1 MNANTQL
8 NLEAGNLTT
17 WANNQALRLSK
28 LRTFQ
33 PKGWTCV
40 GYSRAIKGLKNAM
53 RAAGVTGSQL
63 NSITHDIVDMAQLYA
78 IAA

>member
-1 MNANTQL
+1 MTTTQL
-8 NLEAGNLTT
+8 NLEAGNLPT
-17 WANNQALRLSK
+17 WADNQALRLSK

-33 PKGWTCV
+33 PRGWTAV
-40 GYSRAIKGLKNAM
+40 GYAKAIKGLRAAM

-63 NSITHDIVDMAQLYA
+63 NIITHDIVDMAQLYA